1 MKIINYEITKP
12 EPFNLAE
19 TLNCGQC
26 FRFEE
31 HPDGMFFGVVKNK
44 QVCVQEKG
52 DKLIFYKT
60 SKEEYDDFLCDYF
73 DLNRDYNAINNSIVG
88 NELLTKI
95 IESEKGIRILKQEPF
110 EALISFIIS
119 ANNNIPRIKAIINRL
134 CENFGEKIDG
144 GYAFPTAEVLATKTP
159 EELSILRAGFRAK
172 YIIDAS
178 KKVASGEVVLE
189 EIYNMPLDEAREKLK
204 TIIGVGDKVA
214 DCTLLFGFNKLDAF
228 PKDVWIKRAMEKY
241 FKDGL
246 PKSAEKY
253 MGIVQQYI
261 FNYVRK
267 NG

>member
-1 MKIINYEITKP
+1 MNYTVLKP
-12 EPFNLAE
+12 QPFNLRE

-31 HPDGMFFGVVKNK
+31 TADGVFCGVVKNK
-44 QVCVQEKG
+44 LVKVQEKSEE
-52 DKLIFYKT
+52 LIFFNT
-60 SKEEYDDFLCDYF
+60 TKEEFDLFLCDYF
-73 DLNRDYNAINNSIVG
+73 DLKRDYNAINNSIVG
-88 NELLTKI
+88 NKLLTEI

-119 ANNNIPRIKAIINRL
+119 ANNNIPRIKAIVNRL
-134 CENFGEKIDG
+134 CENFGEKIEG
-144 GYAFPTAEVLATKTP
+144 GYAFPTPLVLASKTP
-159 EELSILRAGFRAK
+159 EDLNILRAGFRAK
-172 YIIDAS
+172 YIVDAA
-178 KKVASGEVVLE
+178 KKVQSGVVNLE

-204 TIIGVGDKVA
+204 TILGVGDKVA

-228 PKDVWIKRAMEKY
+228 PKDVWIKRALEKY
-241 FKDGL
+241 FPEGL
-246 PKSAEKY
+246 PETCEQY

>member
-1 MKIINYEITKP
+1 MNYEILKP
-12 EPFNLAE
+12 QPFNLKE

-31 HPDGMFFGVVKNK
+31 ADDGVFCGVVKNK
-44 QVCVQEKG
+44 LVKVKEEG
-52 DKLIFYKT
+52 DKLIFFNT
-60 SKEEYDDFLCDYF
+60 TQAEFDLFLCDYF
-73 DLNRDYNAINNSIVG
+73 DLKRDYNAINNSIIG

-119 ANNNIPRIKAIINRL
+119 ANNNIPRIKKIVNAL
-134 CENFGEKIDG
+134 CENFGEKIEG

-159 EELSILRAGFRAK
+159 EDLSILRAGFRAK
-172 YIIDAS
+172 YIIDAA
-178 KKVASGEVVLE
+178 KKVNSKEVNLK
-189 EIYNMPLDEAREKLK
+189 EIYDMPLDVAREKLK
-204 TIIGVGDKVA
+204 TILGVGDKVA

-228 PKDVWIKRAMEKY
+228 PKDVWIKRALEMY
-241 FKDGL
+241 FPNGL
-246 PKSAEKY
+246 PVSAEKY

>member
-1 MKIINYEITKP
+1 MNYEILKP
-12 EPFNLAE
+12 QPFNLKE

-31 HPDGMFFGVVKNK
+31 GADGVFCGVVKNK
-44 QVCVQEKG
+44 LVKVKEDG
-52 DKLIFYKT
+52 EKLIFFNTTKD
-60 SKEEYDDFLCDYF
+60 EFDAFLCDYF
-73 DLNRDYNAINNSIVG
+73 DLKRNYNEINNSIKG

-119 ANNNIPRIKAIINRL
+119 ANNNIPRIKKIVGAL
-134 CENFGEKIDG
+134 CESYGQKIEG
-144 GYAFPTAEVLATKTP
+144 GYTFPTAEALYTKTP
-159 EELSILRAGFRAK
+159 EELNHLRAGFRAK
-172 YIIDAS
+172 YIIDAA
-178 KKVASGEVVLE
+178 KKVHSGEVNLD
-189 EIYNMPLDEAREKLK
+189 EIYSMPLDEAREKLK
-204 TIIGVGDKVA
+204 TILGVGDKVA

-241 FKDGL
+241 FPNGL
-246 PKSAEKY
+246 PQSAEKY

>member
-1 MKIINYEITKP
+1 MNYEILKP
-12 EPFNLAE
+12 QPFNLRE

-31 HPDGMFFGVVKNK
+31 MADGVFCGVVKNK
-44 QVCVQEKG
+44 VVKVQEAEEKI
-52 DKLIFYKT
+52 IFYNT
-60 SKEEYDDFLCDYF
+60 TKEEYDRLLCDYF
-73 DLNRDYNAINNSIVG
+73 DLKRDYNAINNSITG

-95 IESEKGIRILKQEPF
+95 IESEKGIRILKQDPF

-119 ANNNIPRIKAIINRL
+119 ANNNIPRIKGIVERL

-144 GYAFPTAEVLATKTP
+144 GYTFPTAAVLSTKTP
-159 EELSILRAGFRAK
+159 EELSVLRAGFRAK
-172 YIIDAS
+172 YIIDAA
-178 KKVASGEVVLE
+178 KKVHFGEVVLE
-189 EIYNMPLDEAREKLK
+189 EIYDMPLDIAREKLK
-204 TIIGVGDKVA
+204 TILGVGDKVA
-214 DCTLLFGFNKLDAF
+214 DCTLLFGFQKLDAF

-241 FKDGL
+241 FPCGL
-246 PKSAEKY
+246 PKSATKY